1 MKVFKLYNERDT
13 KLVHR
18 AFSQAGLSFT
28 FETNKSKEPHSPH
41 HSIFEVEAS
50 LTNVKS
56 LLKSTNALFLGVN
69 F

>member
-1 MKVFKLYNERDT
+1 MKIFKLYNERDT

-28 FETNKSKEPHSPH
+28 LEMNESQEPHRPH

-50 LTNVKS
+50 VTKVKS

>member
-50 LTNVKS
+50 LTIQMAKAIS
-56 LLKSTNALFLGVN
+56 PTATESDR
-69 F
+69 